1 MPLVDQKD
9 LLDHAHRHGYAV
21 AAFDVSSFEGIAA
34 AIAASEQARAPVI
47 LVLAES
53 HFGVQGFAP
62 AAASCEAAA
71 RRATVPVAIQCGQCT
86 SYETAV
92 RGINLG
98 CNGLLLPASHERF
111 TEQVAAVRRVTDMA
125 RACGVAVEA
134 GWGQSVAPGGVSGPA
149 APHTLPTPEEA
160 RAFVERTQVDC
171 LTVPVCTS
179 PGGARGRHRLDA
191 DRLKRLRDAV
201 NVPLA
206 VSGGLGLSDEQY
218 HRLIALGV
226 SKMGCPA
233 RRPDASGMMR
243 GLPDGVAGGD
253 GYAALLERMRA
264 QFTAEAER
272 CQRLFG
278 AAGRAAEVLAQCRP
292 WRTVEHTILY
302 NTDGLQDAEVEALMA
317 RGREVLSRI
326 PGVRRVASGRAL
338 TGKPQFRYCWLIEF
352 AHPKVIESYRD
363 HPDHVEYANRLF
375 RPVALDRLSTDYQ
388 IERYE

>member
-1 MPLVDQKD
+1 MPLVDLKD
-9 LLDHAHRHGYAV
+9 MLDHAHRHGYAV

-34 AIAASEQARAPVI
+34 AIAASESARAPVI
-47 LVLAES
+47 LALAEERLGA
-53 HFGVQGFAP
+53 HGFAP
-62 AAASCEAAA
+62 AVATCEAAA
-71 RRATVPVAIQCGQCT
+71 RRASVPVAIQHDQCAG
-86 SYETAV
+86 YESGV

-98 CNGLLLPASHERF
+98 CNGLMLPPARTGF
-111 TEQVAAVRRVTDMA
+111 TEQVAAVRRIADMA
-125 RACGVAVEA
+125 HACGVAVEA
-134 GWGQSVAPGGVSGPA
+134 ALGPPA
-149 APHTLPTPEEA
+149 APDDAVPAVAPPTPEEA

-179 PGGARGRHRLDA
+179 PGAARGRIRLDA

-201 NVPLA
+201 SLPLA
-206 VSGGLGLSDEQY
+206 VRGGLGLSDEQY

-226 SKMGCPA
+226 SKIGCPA
-233 RRPDASGMMR
+233 RRPDAAGMLR
-243 GLPDGVAGGD
+243 GLPATAAGED
-253 GYAALLERMRA
+253 GYAPLLERMRA
-264 QFTAEAER
+264 QFMAEAER

-302 NTDGLQDAEVEALMA
+302 NTDGLPEAEVEALMA

-338 TGKPQFRYCWLIEF
+338 TGKAQFRYCWLIEF
-352 AHPKVIESYRD
+352 AHPKVIDSYRD
-363 HPDHVEYANRLF
+363 HPEHVEYANRLF

-388 IERYE
+388 IERHA